1 MNTVVSHS
9 VFHEMLYIR
18 NVLDESELFHSLVFS
33 FTLSSGKIVKE
44 VIVGPYEIRC
54 IFFPKFRIFGN
65 SVVKRVSF

>member
-1 MNTVVSHS
+1 MDTVVSHS

-18 NVLDESELFHSLVFS
+18 NVLDESELVFS

-54 IFFPKFRIFGN
+54 IFSPNF
-65 SVVKRVSF
+65 